1 MPRRLPRILVIDDHK
16 FTLDA
21 VTDILMDEE
30 CYDVYSYLFLPRLE
44 FIRILN
50 PDVILLDVILQHSD
64 GRHICQILRNDP
76 CFSQT
81 QIVLFSAYL
90 DSGSSVIEAGANA
103 FLRKPFDIDDLL
115 CLISKCVSERMQKNS
130 SA

>member
-1 MPRRLPRILVIDDHK
+1 MPRLPRILVVDDHK

-50 PDVILLDVILQHSD
+50 PDVIVLDVMLQHCD

-76 CFSQT
+76 CFSNT
-81 QIVLFSAYL
+81 QIILFSAYL
-90 DSGSSVIEAGANA
+90 DSGSTAIEAGANA

-115 CLISKCVSERMQKNS
+115 CLISKCAAERMQKNS